1 MNPVPRS
8 QDKLKVLVESAPMQS
23 ANKLPRWLNIGLA
36 FPIIILNGWLLLQV
50 IQYFQPLVSIFVTA
64 VILAFVLNY
73 PIQFLQ
79 QRGVKRNL
87 AIGGVLLLAVVI
99 LAALGITLV
108 PLIIEQLNEL
118 ANILPSWIDSGTQQL
133 QAFQDWAL
141 QQQHLPINL
150 SGLVTQILDRLSSQL
165 QSFTGKVLTFAVDTI
180 GIVVNVLLAVVLTVY
195 MVFNGERLWDGI
207 FQWFP
212 SHIGSK
218 VRQLLREDFHNYFI
232 GQATLGAVLGITV
245 TLAFFMLQVPLAL
258 LFGIGIGLF
267 SLFPFGTGIG
277 IAIVSFLVALQNFW
291 LGVEAAGVAV
301 ALDQINANFVAP
313 RILGN
318 LTGLNPVWVVISLLI
333 GAKLGGVLGLL
344 IAIPFASFVK
354 DIADSWRAGEL
365 NRVDEIEPESVQV
378 VSEIDGLN
386 LNAEGPRV

>member
-1 MNPVPRS
+1 
-8 QDKLKVLVESAPMQS
+8 MQS

-36 FPIIILNGWLLLQV
+36 FPIAILNGWLLLQV

-73 PIQFLQ
+73 PIQFFQ
-79 QRGVKRNL
+79 QRGVQRYL

-99 LAALGITLV
+99 LVALGIILV
-108 PLIIEQLNEL
+108 PLIIQQLNEL
-118 ANILPSWIDSGTQQL
+118 ANILPSWIESGTQQL

-141 QQQHLPINL
+141 KQQHLPINL
-150 SGLVTQILDRLSSQL
+150 SGLVNQILDRLSSQI
-165 QSFTGKVLTFAVDTI
+165 QSFTGKILSFAVDTI

-195 MVFNGERLWDGI
+195 MVLNGERLWDGI

-212 SHIGSK
+212 SNIGPK

-232 GQATLGAVLGITV
+232 GQATLGAVLGIAI
-245 TLAFFMLQVPLAL
+245 TLGFFVLQVPLAL

-291 LGVEAAGVAV
+291 LGVEVAGVAV
-301 ALDQINANFVAP
+301 ALDQVNANFVAP

-344 IAIPFASFVK
+344 IAIPFASFIK
-354 DIADSWRAGEL
+354 DIADSWRAGEF
-365 NRVDEIEPESVQV
+365 NQVDEIEPESVQV

-386 LNAEGPRV
+386 LNAEGRRV

>member
-1 MNPVPRS
+1 
-8 QDKLKVLVESAPMQS
+8 MQT

-79 QRGVKRNL
+79 ARGVKRYL

-99 LAALGITLV
+99 LVALGITLV
-108 PLIIEQLNEL
+108 PLIIAQLNEL
-118 ANILPSWIDSGTQQL
+118 ANILPSWIESGTQQL
-133 QAFQDWAL
+133 QTFQDWAL

-150 SGLVTQILDRLSSQL
+150 SGLITQILDRLSNQI
-165 QSFTGKVLTFAVDTI
+165 QSFTGKILSFAVDTI
-180 GIVVNVLLAVVLTVY
+180 GTVVNVLLAVVLTVY

-212 SHIGSK
+212 THIGSK
-218 VRQLLREDFHNYFI
+218 FRQLLREDFHNYFI
-232 GQATLGAVLGITV
+232 GQATLGAVLGIAV
-245 TLAFFMLQVPLAL
+245 TLAFFALQVPLSL

-291 LGVEAAGVAV
+291 LGIEVAGVAV
-301 ALDQINANFVAP
+301 ALDQVNANFVAP
-313 RILGN
+313 RLLGN

-344 IAIPFASFVK
+344 IAIPFASFIK
-354 DIADSWRAGEL
+354 DIADSWQAGEL
-365 NRVDEIEPESVQV
+365 KQIDELEPESVPV
-378 VSEIDGLN
+378 VSEVDGVN
-386 LNAEGPRV
+386 LNAEGRRV